1 MNAFIPNDIVKSKLG
16 TKFLIIKPK
25 SFEPTTNSLDII
37 YLAFNMNLKQEATL
51 RVSSK
56 HPDNF
61 MLLSR
66 DDLLDEEKTFNIEAA
81 KIYLNLSTLKE
92 NANA

>member
-1 MNAFIPNDIVKSKLG
+1 MQAFVPNDIVKSKLG
-16 TKFLIIKPK
+16 TKFLILKPK
-25 SFEPTTNSLDII
+25 SFEDTTRSLDII
-37 YLAFNMNLKQEATL
+37 YSAFNMNLKREAIL

-66 DDLLDEEKTFNIEAA
+66 DELLDEDKNFNVEDAWNVLLFGEKIDA
-81 KIYLNLSTLKE
+81 
-92 NANA
+92 

>member
-1 MNAFIPNDIVKSKLG
+1 MQAFVPNDIVKSKLG
-16 TKFLIIKPK
+16 TKFLILKPK
-25 SFEPTTNSLDII
+25 SFEDTTRSLDII
-37 YLAFNMNLKQEATL
+37 YSAFNMNLKQEAIL

-66 DDLLDEEKTFNIEAA
+66 DELPDEDKNFNVEDAWNILIGA
-81 KIYLNLSTLKE
+81 IP
-92 NANA
+92 NA